1 VRALLGGQ
9 GRVEIEDRNMLD
21 AIAVIMVVAGIGILL
36 AAFPPALRLIEELPK
51 SEVRRRWQVL
61 AGVIAVFIVGYIAY
75 IILFYGSHRDVQHL
89 VAPLMFLL
97 AAGFVQMVVALTLST
112 THDVQRV
119 AALEHETITDA
130 LTGLRNRRFLDLRLA
145 EEMSRAERYG
155 TPVSVLLLDIDH
167 FKSVN
172 DTCGHAV
179 GDKVLVEVARI
190 LHETVRKTDLAARY
204 GGEEMAVIAPQT
216 PLATAVM
223 LAERVRRNIE
233 TKAREAVPGVEALN
247 RPITVSIGVAKSSN
261 PVESASKLLW
271 RADSALYE
279 AKGGGRNRVVADS
292 PEAKKAEVI

>member
-1 VRALLGGQ
+1 
-9 GRVEIEDRNMLD
+9 MLNAT
-21 AIAVIMVVAGIGILL
+21 AIAFVAVGVVVLL
-36 AAFPPALRLIEELPK
+36 TAFPPALRLIAELPQSK
-51 SEVRRRWQVL
+51 LRRRWQL
-61 AGVIAVFIVGYIAY
+61 LSGLIAVFIVGYLAY
-75 IILFYGSHRDVQHL
+75 ALLFYGSHQEARHL

-97 AAGFVQMVVALTLST
+97 GAAFVRMVVTLTLST
-112 THDVQRV
+112 THDVQRL

-155 TPVSVLLLDIDH
+155 QPVSVLLLDIDH

-179 GDKVLVEVARI
+179 GDKVLAVVARI
-190 LHETVRKTDLAARY
+190 VHDTVRKTDVAARY

-216 PLATAVM
+216 PLSTAVM
-223 LAERVRRNIE
+223 LAERLRKNIE
-233 TKAREAVPGVEALN
+233 TRAHAAVPEVAVLN
-247 RPITVSIGVAKSSN
+247 RPITVSIGVAKSAA
-261 PVESASKLLW
+261 PAESASRLLW

-292 PEAKKAEVI
+292 PEAPKPASI